1 MGFDIHGMNPVVRK
15 GKKPEKPE
23 GLYEGKKIDDK
34 IVDEY
39 WEKVWKFE
47 EENVGAYFRNNVWW
61 WRGLWDYVYEVC
73 DDVISED
80 EWNEGHSNSGLTINE
95 DRAKKIAKRLNQ
107 LIKDGYTQVYID
119 TWESRR
125 KFAEKHNK
133 GLKKGAGDKNYEW
146 IADYPIDI
154 DNIQRFADFCLDS
167 GGFQIC

>member
-39 WEKVWKFE
+39 YDNLMKFE
-47 EENVGAYFRNNVWW
+47 EENVGAHFRNNVWW

-125 KFAEKHNK
+125 KFAEEHNK
-133 GLKKGAGDKNYEW
+133 GLKKGASDK
-146 IADYPIDI
+146 DYKWEASYPLDI
-154 DNIQRFADFCLDS
+154 DNIQRFADFCADS